1 MKSSTQTLRSS
12 LFAVAAAVAL
22 PAGLFADD
30 DLDDRIE
37 KSFKHS
43 EVTRSELR
51 ETKISVDAE
60 DGVVTLKGDVY
71 SNDQKRL
78 AEDTA
83 RSLPGVVSV
92 VNKLEVKPEPKE
104 SSDDWIALKVRGS
117 LLYHRNV
124 SLADTDVQVM
134 NGVVTLTGTAE
145 TAAEKALAAQYASDV
160 KGVKSVDNKITVVS
174 RADRERAELDRDRA
188 HARADLDRDRARAR
202 ADIDRERE
210 SLDADHDRAMA
221 RAEDAGRT
229 TGEKFDDASITA
241 KVKGSL
247 AMNRSTSAMRTEVTT
262 RNGVVTLRGE
272 VKNSAEKEL
281 AGKIAKD
288 ISGVRD
294 VNNELTIVNTVA
306 GE

>member
-1 MKSSTQTLRSS
+1 MKSSTQTFRFS
-12 LFAVAAAVAL
+12 LIAIAAAVAL
-22 PAGLFADD
+22 PAGLLAGD

-37 KSFKHS
+37 KSFKNS
-43 EVTRSELR
+43 EAHRSELR
-51 ETKISVDAE
+51 ETDISVDAE

-92 VNKLEVKPEPKE
+92 VNRLEVKAEPKE
-104 SSDDWIALKVRGS
+104 SSDEWIALKVRGS

-124 SLADTDVQVM
+124 SLSDTDVHVAD
-134 NGVVTLTGTAE
+134 GVVTLTGSAE
-145 TAAEKALAAQYASDV
+145 TAAEKALAAQYASDI

-174 RADRERAELDRDRA
+174 RADRERADLDRERA
-188 HARADLDRDRARAR
+188 HARADIERDRDRARADINR
-202 ADIDRERE
+202 DRSEIEADR
-210 SLDADHDRAMA
+210 DRAMA
-221 RAEDAGRT
+221 RAEEAGRT
-229 TGEKFDDASITA
+229 TGEKLDDATITA

-262 RNGVVTLRGE
+262 RDGVVTLRGQ
-272 VKNSAEKEL
+272 VKNAAEKDL
-281 AGKIAKD
+281 AGKIVKD
-288 ISGVRD
+288 ISGVRN